1 MSKNLKL
8 SFIFTFVLFAVCL
21 AWTSLANFFSG
32 VGVNFVIMLALCLA
46 LLVIVLVDKQTKS
59 RIMDLFIVCV
69 VFLVLESV
77 VYFALE
83 FGSSSYSYLTLEAGV
98 GQSNIF
104 TAMHIYQNVI
114 SVLAFLFLAYAV
126 FRLIYEIK
134 GYRFAFVEVLLG
146 NQKVQKKERQAKE
159 LSNGSLEEKPNKTEA
174 EILDEDN
181 QEVEEVF
188 VDVNPNDK
196 TEQGEE

>member
-32 VGVNFVIMLALCLA
+32 VGVNFVIMLALVLA

-69 VFLVLESV
+69 TFLVLESV
-77 VYFALE
+77 VYFTLE

-98 GQSNIF
+98 GQNNIF

-114 SVLAFLFLAYAV
+114 SILAFLFLAYTV
-126 FRLIYEIK
+126 FRLIYEMK

-146 NQKVQKKERQAKE
+146 NQKIQKKESQAKE

-188 VDVNPNDK
+188 VDINPDEK
-196 TEQGEE
+196 SEQGEE